1 LIYYACP
8 VEHRRANPL
17 WWFPALDLGAGL
29 FQETDMKF
37 SINDRDGWLLAEG
50 RLERN
55 RAEARALVE
64 RLERDI
70 KIEKLVKA
78 SRAAALAP
86 VGDLH
91 RRAGADG
98 GPMAV
103 RMGLFQRG
111 IAALLRGF
119 AS

>member
-1 LIYYACP
+1 
-8 VEHRRANPL
+8 
-17 WWFPALDLGAGL
+17 
-29 FQETDMKF
+29 MKF
-37 SINDRDGWLLAEG
+37 QVEDKSGWLLAEG

-78 SRAAALAP
+78 SRRAALAP

-98 GPMAV
+98 GPMASWT
-103 RMGLFQRG
+103 RPTGLFWAVSAWLGRLTWGGQR
-111 IAALLRGF
+111 
-119 AS
+119 

>member
-1 LIYYACP
+1 M
-8 VEHRRANPL
+8 RNRQNPL
-17 WWFPALDLGAGL
+17 WWFPASGLTAGAGL

-37 SINDRDGWLLAEG
+37 QVEDKSGWLLADG

-64 RLERDI
+64 KLERDI

-78 SRAAALAP
+78 SRRAALAP

-91 RRAGADG
+91 RRARAEHD
-98 GPMAV
+98 PMAV
-103 RMGLFQRG
+103 RMSVFQRG

>member
-1 LIYYACP
+1 
-8 VEHRRANPL
+8 
-17 WWFPALDLGAGL
+17 
-29 FQETDMKF
+29 MKF
-37 SINDRDGWLLAEG
+37 EISDKHGYILADG
-50 RLERN
+50 RIERN

-64 RLERDI
+64 KLERDI